1 MILLRSSLYY
11 VVLVFSVLVYGL
23 LIALVGRISSQPF
36 IDRMGLRW
44 GRANLWL
51 QRVICGLHY
60 EIEGAEH
67 LPRGP
72 AIVMSKHQSAWETIA
87 LRDILPAKQSWV
99 LKREL
104 LWIPVFGW
112 ALMAAKN
119 IAIDRRAGRKA
130 AKQIIAQGRQRL
142 AAGYCVIVFPEGTR
156 TAPGTRRKYG
166 IGGGLL
172 AEQAQVPVVPI
183 AHNAGV
189 FWPRRQLRKYPGT
202 IQVVIGP
209 AIDPAGQ
216 SAAQI
221 TRAVEDWI
229 ERQQTRLPQ
238 SLQDVVPSPDSN
250 HG

>member
-1 MILLRSSLYY
+1 MILIRS
-11 VVLVFSVLVYGL
+11 VVYFVLLAGTILIYGL
-23 LIALVGRISSQPF
+23 PLALFGWVLPQDTVHRTGQ
-36 IDRMGLRW
+36 RW
-44 GRANLWL
+44 GRTNLWL
-51 QRVICGLHY
+51 QKVVCGLEY
-60 EIEGAEH
+60 EIEGLER
-67 LPRGP
+67 LPP
-72 AIVMSKHQSAWETIA
+72 TPFIAMAKHQSAWETIA